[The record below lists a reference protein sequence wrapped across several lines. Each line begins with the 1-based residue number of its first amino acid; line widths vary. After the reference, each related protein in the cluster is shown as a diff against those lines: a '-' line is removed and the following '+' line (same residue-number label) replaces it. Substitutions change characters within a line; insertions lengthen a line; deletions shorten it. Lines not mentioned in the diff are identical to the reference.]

1 MELNASARRPRPTG
15 RMFMESATGR
25 TSAHPILAVAF
36 DGQFLSFGMSSH
48 RLRVLSDGEREQIIE
63 TITKMLNETR

>member
-1 MELNASARRPRPTG
+1 
-15 RMFMESATGR
+15 MESATGR